1 MDSRFSFS
9 LYAAVTTIV
18 SLLIGFTGNQQ
29 IVTSYNENLLTDL
42 QINLKEAEVHLSN
55 EFASYREDIGFL
67 YTTPPISGLTRSSV
81 TGVDPL
87 DGTTTALWKSQL
99 EKIFMGFMQHNR
111 AYFQLRILDNQGQEL
126 IRVERLDNLITARAS
141 NDLQDKSDR
150 YYFTETSKLSE
161 EQLFVSIIDL
171 NRENGKLSFPY
182 RPTLRLARPIYGE
195 DNAFFGILIANIDV
209 SYLIAELD
217 LLVTNKY
224 DLLLTDVEG
233 FFIKHPDSKLRY
245 SRDLAPSLEF
255 SSYYKVTPTSLSNLL
270 HYSTTDQLYWGIDDE
285 LTVSGYS
292 QGSELHPYIL
302 FPDDIY
308 QDELNNIRLQFFLAL
323 TGIWAAALFGLFFL
337 SNNNKRL
344 SNLLKVAEEAQ
355 SAVNVADDAIITVN
369 EYGNINTVNNAFENI
384 FLVHRNECLGESV
397 SDVFSRFGCEV
408 FKNSFETGKVNA
420 LQNFE
425 WQLVRQGV
433 PGKWLKTKIQPV
445 ENSKSEAA
453 FAIVTCDITA
463 EKQATSEIEKNN
475 QQLEA
480 TVNERTLE
488 LKSAMDKALEVS
500 VLKSNFISTISHE
513 MRTPLN
519 GIVGAVSLLKN
530 QPLNAQQIELTQMA
544 ENSVDALRRLI
555 NDVLDLS
562 KIEAGKLELQHR
574 HFNAEAL
581 IESIASTMSVVAHE
595 KSLDFYIDT
604 VDLELSMINSDPHR
618 LTQVLT
624 NLLNNAIKFTDGG
637 FILLKAWSAVA
648 NGNACL
654 HIDITDTGTGIA
666 AQNLDK
672 LFKPFSQ
679 ADEGISAK
687 YGGTG
692 LGLSICKQILD
703 LLGGMITVESTEGKG
718 STFHVELPVD
728 LWEEKSLEGKE
739 RLSGQTMG
747 ILVNK
752 SPLNSLV
759 ERLVNSHGGDSLIM
773 SNYQNEDEWAQ
784 LSMLVVNQSRED
796 FNKIKAMFKSV
807 VSKLGR
813 GIKFIVISAMP
824 INKDDLPEGSVNLIE
839 PLYRS
844 SFLSSLLDSR
854 QKTWS
859 SPLDSET
866 YVERRST
873 DIHSSDKT
881 EPPRLLNCR
890 ALVVDDNEINTQV
903 ARFILEPHNVKVA
916 VVENGKKAIKHLANS
931 KETYN
936 VVLMDCN
943 MPVMNGYDATRAIR
957 AGRAGEHYKDIPI
970 IAMTANAMKG
980 ENEKCRAAGMD
991 DYITKPVEPSLLI
1004 RKLSQHIDT
1013 AVSTT
1018 DEPKPAKADD
1028 VVMDENESATVPLWK
1043 KDDALI
1049 RLGGREPLLAQLL
1062 SLFVKGAEQKFEA
1075 IQDALSAQDREKL
1088 RFSAHALKGN
1098 SGDVGAEAL
1107 HKTLAELE
1115 QQAPDAPFDTLK
1127 LLVESAQTL
1136 LNETLQIFDDYL
1148 RSQG

>member
-18 SLLIGFTGNQQ
+18 SLLIGFIGNQQ
-29 IVTSYNENLLTDL
+29 IVASYNENLLTDL
-42 QINLKEAEVHLSN
+42 QINLKEADVHLTN

-67 YTTPPISGLTRSSV
+67 HTTPPISGLTRASE

-87 DGTTTALWKSQL
+87 DGTTTALWKSRL
-99 EKIFMGFMQHNR
+99 EKIFMGFMQHNL

-126 IRVERLDNLITARAS
+126 IRVDRLDNLITARAE
-141 NDLQDKSDR
+141 NDLADKSTR
-150 YYFTETSKLSE
+150 YYFTETSMLSE

-171 NRENGKLSFPY
+171 NRENGEISFPY

-224 DLLLTDVEG
+224 DLLLTDAEG
-233 FFIKHPDSKLRY
+233 FFIKHPDENLRY
-245 SRDLAPSLEF
+245 SRDLAPSLNF
-255 SSYYKVTPTSLSNLL
+255 PSYYRETPASIVNLRQ
-270 HYSTTDQLYWGIDDE
+270 YETTDQLYWGIDDE

-292 QGSELHPYIL
+292 QGSVLHPYIL
-302 FPDDIY
+302 FSNDKY
-308 QDELNNIRLQFFLAL
+308 QDELNSVRLQFFLAL

-344 SNLLKVAEEAQ
+344 SSLLKVAEEAQ

-369 EYGNINTVNNAFENI
+369 EHGDINTVNNAFENI

-397 SDVFSRFGCEV
+397 SDVFSRFGCNV
-408 FKNSFETGKVNA
+408 FKNSFETGEIES
-420 LQNFE
+420 LHNFE
-425 WQLVRQGV
+425 WQLVR
-433 PGKWLKTKIQPV
+433 PGAPDKWLKTKIQPV

-453 FAIVTCDITA
+453 FAIVTCDITT
-463 EKQATSEIEKNN
+463 EKLATLAIEKSNER
-475 QQLEA
+475 LEA
-480 TVNERTLE
+480 TVNERTQE

-500 VLKSNFISTISHE
+500 DLKSNFISTISHE

-530 QPLNAQQIELTQMA
+530 QPLNAQQLELTQMA

-562 KIEAGKLELQHR
+562 KIEAGKLELQQR

-581 IESIASTMSVVAHE
+581 IESIASTMSVVANE

-604 VDLELSMINSDPHR
+604 VDLDLSMINSDPHR

-624 NLLNNAIKFTDGG
+624 NLLNNAIKFTTGG
-637 FILLKAWSAVA
+637 YILLKAWSNIA
-648 NGNACL
+648 NENTFL
-654 HIDITDTGTGIA
+654 YIDITDTGTGIA
-666 AQNLDK
+666 AQNLDR
-672 LFKPFSQ
+672 LFKAFSQ

-703 LLGGMITVESTEGKG
+703 LLGGNITVESTEGEG
-718 STFHVELPVD
+718 STFHVELPVN
-728 LWEEKSLEGKE
+728 LWEEKSLAGKE
-739 RLSGQTMG
+739 RLRGQTIG
-747 ILVNK
+747 ILINK
-752 SPLNSLV
+752 SPLNSIV
-759 ERLVNSHGGDSLIM
+759 NRLVKSHGGNTHTISD
-773 SNYQNEDEWAQ
+773 YQHEDEWAK
-784 LSMLVVNQSRED
+784 LSMLVVDNSRED
-796 FNKIKAMFKSV
+796 FSQITAMHQSV

-813 GIKFIVISAMP
+813 GIKFIIISTTPMGME
-824 INKDDLPEGSVNLIE
+824 DLPKGSVNLIE

-854 QKTWS
+854 QKTWN
-859 SPLDSET
+859 SPLNPET
-866 YVERRST
+866 VIERRST
-873 DIHSSDKT
+873 DVNSSSAT
-881 EPPRLLNCR
+881 ISGQLLNCR

-903 ARFILEPHNVKVA
+903 ARYILEPHNVKVS
-916 VVENGKKAIKHLANS
+916 VVENGKKAIKHLAAS

-936 VVLMDCN
+936 VILMDCN

-957 AGRAGEHYKDIPI
+957 AGSAGVTYQSIPI

-980 ENEKCRAAGMD
+980 ESEKCMAAGMN

-1004 RKLSQHIDT
+1004 RKISQHIPTGTETQDESEPVKVDT
-1013 AVSTT
+1013 S
-1018 DEPKPAKADD
+1018 
-1028 VVMDENESATVPLWK
+1028 ENEFVTAPLWK

-1062 SLFVKGAEQKFEA
+1062 ALFVKGAEQKFEA
-1075 IQDALSAQDREKL
+1075 IQDAFTAQDREKL

-1127 LLVESAQTL
+1127 LLVESSQTL
-1136 LNETLQIFDDYL
+1136 LNETLQIFYDYL
-1148 RSQG
+1148 QSQA